1 MISEFSEDRKPYI
14 TYKDFLNIITL
25 QKLKQQKEDEK
36 DTLDAFVAMGGNEDK
51 SGSIDADLLIDVL
64 KNQFKMTINIEAL
77 IKEVD
82 EDDSGKIEYNEFK
95 TLLS

>member
-1 MISEFSEDRKPYI
+1 MISEFSENRKPYI

-25 QKLKQQKEDEK
+25 QKLNQQKEDEK
-36 DTLDAFVAMGGNEDK
+36 DMVDAFVAMGGNKDK
-51 SGSIDADLLIDVL
+51 SGSINADLLINVL

-82 EDDSGKIEYNEFK
+82 EDESGQIEYWEFK
-95 TLLS
+95 